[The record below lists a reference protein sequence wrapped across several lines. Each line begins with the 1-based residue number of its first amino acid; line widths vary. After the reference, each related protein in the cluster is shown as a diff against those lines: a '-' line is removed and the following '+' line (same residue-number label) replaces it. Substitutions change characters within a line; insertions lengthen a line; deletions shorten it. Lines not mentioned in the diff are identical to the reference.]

1 MSLSQDLPK
10 IEIMQSNEITVR
22 LDRASEDQNNHR
34 SLLIAGLVIFAWFYA
49 NAASWHWLGN
59 GLAQMSGFNLVLL
72 SAVMI
77 SLSAWLVLQK
87 SRLGLTV
94 LPVMRSQP
102 LIVMFGSALIAI
114 ALQWFIDFE
123 PISLLLFAIGTY
135 GLCGLW
141 LSSSAWRKGWPV
153 ALLLAVTLPFVMQFG
168 NGLGFPVR
176 VLTANTVEHLLSRWQ
191 ITAIS
196 SHDIIVLENGIAYV
210 DLPCSGL
217 KSLWI
222 GLLFLLGA
230 TWIEG
235 RKLGLRW
242 FLVAIASF
250 MLLIAANISRVM
262 LLVIITLVLNQHQLG
277 DILHVPLGVLGF
289 VSACAIAWGLLQ
301 TVPKYQ
307 AHKLDPNL
315 GNLQEVSAKSSHP
328 HTSLLIVGMLLLTII
343 PRPSLQVDLPISPDS
358 LLSTSSQIQ
367 FQPIPLTVIETEF
380 FANGANA
387 IAKKEKFTSGN
398 LSGSLLLVSSTS
410 WRAHHAPELCFTGNG
425 FKVDAMQQRLITNL
439 PIRWLSLQQGTKSA
453 TYWFQSRHHTTDDF
467 LNRIWSEITRQQ
479 KSWVMV
485 SILFNQSR
493 SADDPE
499 IEALISNIH
508 TAIDHSLN
516 RHIINHENSI

>member
-1 MSLSQDLPK
+1 M
-10 IEIMQSNEITVR
+10 EIMQSNEITVK
-22 LDRASEDQNNHR
+22 LDRSSEDQDNHR
-34 SLLIAGLVIFAWFYA
+34 SLLIAGLVIFAWLYA
-49 NAASWHWLGN
+49 NAASLPWFGN

-77 SLSAWLVLQK
+77 ALSAWLVLQK

-123 PISLLLFAIGTY
+123 AISLLLFAIGTY

-153 ALLLAVTLPFVMQFG
+153 ALLLAGTLPFVTQFG

-250 MLLIAANISRVM
+250 MILIAANISRVM

-307 AHKLDPNL
+307 APKLDPTDPNL
-315 GNLQEVSAKSSHP
+315 GNLQEVSAKSSYSRI
-328 HTSLLIVGMLLLTII
+328 SLLIVGMLLLTLI
-343 PRPSLQVDLPISPDS
+343 PRHPLQVDLPISPDS

-367 FQPIPLTVIETEF
+367 FQPIPLMAIETEF

-387 IAKKEKFTSGN
+387 IAKKEQFTSGN

-425 FKVDAMQQRLITNL
+425 FKVDTMQQRLITNL

-453 TYWFQSRHHTTDDF
+453 TYWFQSQHHTTDDF

-499 IEALISNIH
+499 IAALISNIH